1 MSFSCPL
8 LRSCFIGSCHADV
21 SKSLTSSISLAVCCL
36 SLCIFWL
43 IRSLVDPSLATFI
56 AWGPTSRPKQ
66 KYKNQHQLKEK
77 FYLLGKIQPRD
88 LKLSDVM
95 ATSAAALALYM
106 GVYDVMTETVRNLQ
120 MVLGVHF
127 GKSLISDPSR
137 DVAGTTISCCRVR
150 SILLLSP
157 LRQSYGQV

>member
-1 MSFSCPL
+1 MNGLCFDVRLDSFKL
-8 LRSCFIGSCHADV
+8 KFTNTEQTNKD
-21 SKSLTSSISLAVCCL
+21 SI
-36 SLCIFWL
+36 L
-43 IRSLVDPSLATFI
+43 ITRKL
-56 AWGPTSRPKQ
+56 
-66 KYKNQHQLKEK
+66 
-77 FYLLGKIQPRD
+77 FYRLGKIQPRD

-106 GVYDVMTETVRNLQ
+106 GVYDVMAERVRNLQ

-137 DVAGTTISCCRVR
+137 DVAGSTIPCCRVR

-157 LRQSYGQV
+157 LQQTHHQF